1 MNLILARFSISSC
14 SCSFVKNMS
23 HLGKVSRDFAAIN
36 YAMQRGCKSREHFI
50 NVSCTTELYG
60 DDEQETGKEKSH

>member
-1 MNLILARFSISSC
+1 
-14 SCSFVKNMS
+14 MS